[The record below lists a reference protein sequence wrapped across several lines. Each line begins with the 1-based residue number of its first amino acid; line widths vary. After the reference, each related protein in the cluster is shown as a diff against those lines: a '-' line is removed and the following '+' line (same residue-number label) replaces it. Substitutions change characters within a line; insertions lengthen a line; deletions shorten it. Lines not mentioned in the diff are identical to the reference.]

1 MRVSALV
8 IWRILHKRA
17 TVWEVIDKGWAQ
29 GKGVLVEWEV
39 RHGWWGELLTAMWKG
54 GTLRKIGLGEEDGF
68 EKMKEKEEEL
78 NGMRGDRK
86 TEPAL
91 RCQLA
96 QIHSR
101 V

>member
-39 RHGWWGELLTAMWKG
+39 KGKVGGVVDCKVGLYGRCGEG
-54 GTLRKIGLGEEDGF
+54 IGRRRWF
-68 EKMKEKEEEL
+68 
-78 NGMRGDRK
+78 
-86 TEPAL
+86 
-91 RCQLA
+91 
-96 QIHSR
+96 
-101 V
+101 